1 MLRLVAP
8 VLSLFLTWNPLHLT
22 DPSHLSDLTWS
33 GVDVGTISPAVFEMA
48 MGAAACAAR
57 AGAVTDAATLTVIDY
72 SRPST
77 QKRLWV
83 YDLRHPALLFE
94 EHVSHG
100 SGSGHDIPT
109 KFSNVPG
116 SHQTSLGLF
125 VTAET
130 YTGAN
135 GYSMRLD
142 GLEAGVNDRARERA
156 IVMHGAPYVNP
167 VAALAQGRLGRS
179 QGCPALRPA
188 VARNVINTVKG
199 GSLLFAYAEDA
210 DWLRSSAFLGDC
222 AAAHTN

>member
-22 DPSHLSDLTWS
+22 DPSDLTWS
-33 GVDVGTISPAVFEMA
+33 GVDVGTIAPAVFEMA

-135 GYSMRLD
+135 GYSLRLD